1 MWTSDHHKIT
11 LAGSA
16 KAEGTT
22 EALALCWGCAMDHGR
37 GGAGGGVAENPM
49 LVALVRHR
57 PRVALSVF
65 MCVAGDDGCA
75 AGLAV
80 DLRAWPAV
88 SSGH

>member
-22 EALALCWGCAMDHGR
+22 EALCWGCAMDNGR
-37 GGAGGGVAENPM
+37 GGAGGGVAANPV

-75 AGLAV
+75 AGCAV
-80 DLRAWPAV
+80 NLRAWAAV
-88 SSGH
+88 SSGR